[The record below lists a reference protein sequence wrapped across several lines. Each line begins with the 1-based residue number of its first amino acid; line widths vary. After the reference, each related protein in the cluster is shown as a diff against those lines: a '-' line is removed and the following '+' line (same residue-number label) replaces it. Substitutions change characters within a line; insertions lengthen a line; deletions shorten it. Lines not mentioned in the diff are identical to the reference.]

1 MHSIKS
7 DNVKSNLK
15 INSDTR
21 ENKSIMNP
29 MQLNLDLESKMNTI
43 VERLD
48 KFNADKEESKSKM
61 NSIETFNS
69 DLESKMNKIV
79 ERLDKFNADKEESNS
94 KMNTILE
101 SLNNFNSYYDRKR
114 LKKERKQNLK
124 EEYKRRKYYHFNDLK

>member
-124 EEYKRRKYYHFNDLK
+124 EE

>member
-94 KMNTILE
+94 KINT
-101 SLNNFNSYYDRKR
+101 SLNKFNSYYDRKR

-124 EEYKRRKYYHFNDLK
+124 EEYIE